1 MSITMKNSDQGE
13 KMVRNSKGTRS
24 GTRKII
30 SRKPRE
36 RGLSPITHSL
46 QKFNA
51 NDRVNIVIDPSVHKG
66 MPHKRFHGL
75 TGIVKKKQGYSYV
88 IKVKVGNKFKYPIIS
103 SEHLKESN

>member
-1 MSITMKNSDQGE
+1 
-13 KMVRNSKGTRS
+13 MVRNSKGTRT

-46 QKFNA
+46 VRFEVGEY
-51 NDRVNIVIDPSVHKG
+51 VNVVIDPSMHNG

-75 TGIVKKKQGYSYV
+75 TGTVKRIQGGAYE
-88 IKVKVGNKFKYPIIS
+88 IKVKVGNKYKHPIICP
-103 SEHLKESN
+103 EHLKKVN

>member
-1 MSITMKNSDQGE
+1 
-13 KMVRNSKGTRS
+13 MVRNSKGTRT

-46 QKFNA
+46 QRF
-51 NDRVNIVIDPSVHKG
+51 DVGEYVNIVIDPSIHDG

-75 TGIVKKKQGYSYV
+75 TGIVNRIQGNAYIV
-88 IKVKVGNKFKYPIIS
+88 KVKVGNKYKHPIICP
-103 SEHLKESN
+103 EHLKISK